1 VETPITP
8 RPPMCTAFESIQSR
22 LQGLSGRLREQFHVA
37 ALHVFG
43 SVARREA
50 TAGSDLDILVD
61 FVDTPTFARFMDL
74 KFLLEDE
81 FGVRVD
87 LVTRDALRAPMKA
100 RILAEARRVA

>member
-1 VETPITP
+1 MC
-8 RPPMCTAFESIQSR
+8 PPLEAIQAR
-22 LQGLSGRLREQFHVA
+22 LQGLSDRLHREFHVA

-50 TAGSDLDILVD
+50 KADSDLDILVD
-61 FVDTPTFARFMDL
+61 FVDAPTFARFMDL

-81 FGVRVD
+81 FAVRVD